1 MLTFAFVA
9 DLAMLIIYSF
19 KSVTRYPQL
28 PRKAECI
35 LFRLCG
41 TCPFQ
46 SLRSA
51 CLPFLF
57 IICSYNINDLPL
69 LYDVSQGI
77 LFFSSWVVTVLIFV
91 FAVN

>member
-1 MLTFAFVA
+1 MY
-9 DLAMLIIYSF
+9 I
-19 KSVTRYPQL
+19 
-28 PRKAECI
+28 
-35 LFRLCG
+35 RLLL

-51 CLPFLF
+51 CMQFLL